1 MNLARRRLLQLA
13 GATVAAPAVMR
24 TAWGQTP
31 QVTLKL
37 HHFLPPVS
45 NAHGKLLVPWAK
57 KVEADSGNRIKID
70 VYPSMQLGGTQP
82 QLYDQARDGVVDI
95 VWTLP
100 GSTAGRFPAIEVF
113 ELPFVA
119 AKLAVPNAK
128 AVQEFYETTPFLKE
142 EFKEVH
148 PICVW
153 AHDGGLIHTNRAV
166 KTMEDLRG
174 LKLRSPTRLA
184 GDALKA
190 LGANGIPMPIP
201 QLPESLAQRVLDGC
215 VIPWE
220 VVPAVKVH
228 ELLKFHTDIPGSP
241 TLYTATFII
250 AMNKARYQSLAPDL
264 QQAIDKNSGL
274 VAAVM
279 AGQMWDD
286 QAKVVEEMVRKRGN
300 TVTSIAQDEKARWVK
315 ATEPV
320 VDAWLKQAKERGLD
334 SGKLL
339 DTARSLVNKHAQQ
352 T

>member
-1 MNLARRRLLQLA
+1 MGFGRRRFLALA
-13 GATVAAPAVMR
+13 GGAIAAPAVAR
-24 TAWGQTP
+24 VAFGQTP

-45 NAHGKLLVPWAK
+45 NAHSKLLVPWTK
-57 KVEADSGNRIKID
+57 KVETESGGRIKID
-70 VYPSMQLGGTQP
+70 IFPSMQLGGTQP

-100 GSTAGRFPAIEVF
+100 GSTPGRFPSIEVL

-119 AKLAVPNAK
+119 AKRAVPNAK
-128 AVQEFYETTPFLKE
+128 ATQEMYELGLFKD
-142 EFKEVH
+142 EFTEVH

-153 AHDGGLIHTNRAV
+153 AHDHGLIHTSRAV
-166 KTMEDLRG
+166 KTMEDLKG

-201 QLPESLAQRVLDGC
+201 QLAESLAQRVLDGC

-220 VVPAVKVH
+220 VVPAVKVQ
-228 ELLKFHTDIPGSP
+228 ELLKFHTEIPGSP
-241 TLYTATFII
+241 TLYTATFVL
-250 AMNKARYQSLAPDL
+250 AMNKPKYESLPADL
-264 QQAIDKNSGL
+264 KKILDANSGQF
-274 VAAVM
+274 AAAM

-286 QAKVVEEMVRKRGN
+286 QAKTVEDMVRKRGN
-300 TVTSIAQDEKARWVK
+300 TVSAISVEEAARWRK

-320 VDAWLKQAKERGLD
+320 IEAWLKQAKERGID
-334 SGKLL
+334 GGKLL
-339 DTARSLVNKHAQQ
+339 EAARALVAKHEKA
-352 T
+352 